1 MQYVTIGDILTLLQV
16 RNDFA
21 RLVSYL
27 ALHLQVE
34 SQAGDRDAVTWHTE
48 DHSLIS
54 APMGTV
60 LYSGKVQRYTGKG
73 ELEV

>member
-1 MQYVTIGDILTLLQV
+1 MW
-16 RNDFA
+16 
-21 RLVSYL
+21 
-27 ALHLQVE
+27 E
-34 SQAGDRDAVTWHTE
+34 SQAGDRYAVAWHTE
-48 DHSLIS
+48 VRYLIS